1 MKITLEV
8 DYQSEYLFW
17 PIYSR
22 DERLLGLEMTGCFN
36 SADGKLTVPGDILMS
51 MLTTTQKVALLDEQI
66 DIIQR
71 KAEWLKLHRFLMVW
85 RIEKHCAELLMASI
99 PRRNA
104 IRALPFVPLEINE
117 AFPHLAEGK
126 GNRGITE
133 LSNMFPLW
141 LDNFGSGKV
150 NLKAFHDGL
159 LRYVKIDPKLVWDI
173 LSRPAPDL
181 IMDPLLN
188 VMKSHQ
194 QGLGVIAKGIDTLD
208 HLKKVHHLKVD
219 AIQGKL
225 WPAIPLH
232 ALERELT
239 PAA

>member
-1 MKITLEV
+1 MKISLDV

-22 DERLLGLEMTGCFN
+22 DERLLALEMASCFN
-36 SADGKLTVPGDILMS
+36 SEDGKLGVPGDILMS
-51 MLTTTQKVALLDEQI
+51 MLTTAQKLALLDEQI
-66 DIIQR
+66 DIIR
-71 KAEWLKLHRFLMVW
+71 CKAEWLRQHRFLLVW
-85 RIEKHCAELLMASI
+85 RIEKQCADILMASI

-104 IRALPFVPLEINE
+104 IRALPFVHLEINE
-117 AFPHLAEGK
+117 AFPHLSEGK
-126 GNRGITE
+126 GNNDITE

-181 IMDPLLN
+181 IMDPLLS

-194 QGLGVIAKGIDTLD
+194 RGLGVIAKGIDTPA
-208 HLKKVHHLKVD
+208 HLQKVHQLNVD
-219 AIQGKL
+219 AMQGKL
-225 WPAIPLH
+225 WPAIPLQ
-232 ALERELT
+232 ALERVLT

>member
-1 MKITLEV
+1 MKITLDV
-8 DYQSEYLFW
+8 DYESEYLFW

-22 DERLLGLEMTGCFN
+22 DERLLALEMTGCFN
-36 SADGKLTVPGDILMS
+36 SGDGKLSVPGDILMS
-51 MLTTTQKVALLDEQI
+51 MLSTAQKLALLDEQI
-66 DIIQR
+66 DIIQG
-71 KAEWLKLHRFLMVW
+71 KAEWLKLHYFLLVW
-85 RIEKHCAELLMASI
+85 RIEKHCAEILIAPI

-104 IRALPFVPLEINE
+104 IRALPFVHLEINE
-117 AFPHLAEGK
+117 AFPCLAEGK
-126 GNRGITE
+126 GNNDITE

-159 LRYVKIDPKLVWDI
+159 LSYVKIDPKLVWDI

-194 QGLGVIAKGIDTLD
+194 RGLGVIAKGIDTPD
-208 HLKKVHHLKVD
+208 HLQKVHQLNVD
-219 AIQGKL
+219 AVQGKL

-232 ALERELT
+232 ALER
-239 PAA
+239 